1 MLRAAHGL
9 RAQNFRLVGRRVS
22 NPAAG
27 FMSTRLSKVLVV
39 GSGGREHALAL
50 RLLASPGVAEVLVA
64 PGNAGTMATPAGF
77 PGKVLRSVT
86 KDGPLVIAQ
95 RENVDL
101 VVVGPEGPLCDGLV
115 DELTREGVLTY
126 GPSKLAAEL
135 EGSKAFMKGF
145 CVRHGIPT
153 ARHVVL
159 SGTGAGASA
168 ALEIEAQVR
177 SFEIPPVVKADG
189 LCAGKGVVVAETHE
203 EALAAAT
210 EMLSGQRFGA
220 AGATVVL
227 EERLVGNEASI
238 HAICDGER
246 YVILPAAQDHKRIFD
261 GDRGPNTGGM
271 GTYAPAPVVTPE
283 VMRRFEEQVMVPT
296 LRGMAAEGRPFRGTL
311 FAGVMVTADQQVR
324 LIEFNV
330 RFGDP
335 ETQVLM
341 ATLDGDLAEA
351 LASAARG
358 QLDPTALR
366 PSGNH
371 AVCVVLAAHG
381 YPEAPR
387 KGDVIRG
394 LEAAAAVP
402 GATVIHAGTALGAN
416 GETLTAGGRVLG
428 VTASGATLAE
438 AHTRA
443 YQATKEIGFAGMQYR
458 RDIAGRAGLVLP
470 AELP

>member
-1 MLRAAHGL
+1 MLV
-9 RAQNFRLVGRRVS
+9 LVGRWGP
-22 NPAAG
+22 NPTSG
-27 FMSTRLSKVLVV
+27 PMNNRHFKVLVV

-50 RLLASPGVAEVLVA
+50 RLLTSPSVGEVLVA
-64 PGNAGTMATPAGF
+64 PGNAGTVATPAGF
-77 PGKVLRSVT
+77 PGKTLRSVGT
-86 KDGPLVIAQ
+86 DAPLVIAR
-95 RENVDL
+95 REKVDL

-115 DELTREGVLTY
+115 DDLTREGVLAY

-159 SGTGAGASA
+159 QGTHR
-168 ALEIEAQVR
+168 LEEQVR
-177 SFEIPPVVKADG
+177 GFEIPPVVKADG
-189 LCAGKGVVVAETHE
+189 LCSGKGVVVAETHE

-210 EMLSGQRFGA
+210 EMLTGQRFGA

-246 YVILPAAQDHKRIFD
+246 YVLLPAAQDHKRIFD

-271 GTYAPAPVVTPE
+271 GTYAPAPVVTPA
-283 VMRRFEEQVMVPT
+283 VMRRFEDQVMVPT

-311 FAGVMVTADQQVR
+311 FAGVMVTPDEQVR

-366 PSGNH
+366 PSPKH
-371 AVCVVLAAHG
+371 AVCIVLAAHG
-381 YPEAPR
+381 YPETPR
-387 KGDVIRG
+387 KGDVIHG
-394 LEAAAAVP
+394 LEAAAAMP
-402 GATVIHAGTALGAN
+402 GVSVIHAGTALGAN
-416 GETLTAGGRVLG
+416 GEILTAGGRVLG

-438 AHTRA
+438 AHARA
-443 YQATKEIGFAGMQYR
+443 YQATRKIAFAGVQYR